1 MPDTKIFDLPSK
13 TVASSDIVPV
23 VDSAGAAT
31 SRVTAGQIAAL
42 GGGAPATHASSHAA
56 VGGDPITP
64 ASIGAIAEGD
74 SRLTNARTPNAHASS
89 HASNG
94 SDPVTPAAIGAAE
107 ASHAHTLV
115 NVSDAGTAASRNVPA
130 SGDAGAS
137 QVVLGSDTR
146 LTNSRAPTTHASSHA
161 IGGTDYIPPVCLSP
175 AAISVS
181 QNNYGPGLA
190 DVLYLTSSSN
200 ISITGLSSSGI
211 PDGHPVMLINANAAG
226 GGTITLP
233 AESSSSLA
241 ANRFR
246 PASGASVL
254 LSPDGGSVLAVYHAA
269 ISRWRLL

>member
-1 MPDTKIFDLPSK
+1 MPDTKIFDLPPK
-13 TVASSDIVPV
+13 TVATSDIVPV
-23 VDSAGAAT
+23 VDSAGVAT

-42 GGGAPATHASSHAA
+42 GGGTPSLHAATHAT
-56 VGGDPITP
+56 GGADPITP
-64 ASIGAIAEGD
+64 AAIGAIAEGD

-94 SDPVTPAAIGAAE
+94 ADPITPAAIGAAA
-107 ASHAHTLV
+107 ASHTHVLA

-130 SGDAGAS
+130 SGDAGAT

-161 IGGTDYIPPVCLSP
+161 IGGADYIPPACISP
-175 AAISVS
+175 TAISAS
-181 QNNYGPGLA
+181 QNNYAPGLA
-190 DVLYLTSSSN
+190 DVLYLTSTGN
-200 ISITGLSSSGI
+200 VTITGLSSSGI
-211 PDGHPVMLINANAAG
+211 PDGHPIMLINVNAAG

-233 AESSSSLA
+233 SESSSSLA